1 MTSVTV
7 QLLYFEG
14 CPHHRPALDLTR
26 AVLREL
32 GVPAEIE
39 ELEVRDDADAERL
52 RFLGSPS
59 IRVNGLDIEPGL
71 EERDQFGLACRTY
84 GTSGVP
90 SRELLVNALTGASAR
105 GR

>member
-1 MTSVTV
+1 MTSMTV

-14 CPHHRPALDLTR
+14 CPHHRPALDLTKV
-26 AVLREL
+26 VLREL
-32 GVPAEIE
+32 GAATEIE
-39 ELEVRDDADAERL
+39 EVEVRDHADAERL

-59 IRVNGLDIEPGL
+59 IRVNGVDIEPGV
-71 EERDQFGLACRTY
+71 EGHHQIGLACRTY

-90 SRELLVNALTGASAR
+90 PRELLVNALRGASRR

>member
-1 MTSVTV
+1 MTSVKL

-26 AVLREL
+26 AVLQEL

-39 ELEVRDDADAERL
+39 EVEVCEHADAERL

-59 IRVNGLDIEPGL
+59 IRVNGVDIEPGSAG
-71 EERDQFGLACRTY
+71 RDGFGLACRMY
-84 GTSGVP
+84 GSSGVP
-90 SRELLVNALTGASAR
+90 PRELLVDALRQAARR